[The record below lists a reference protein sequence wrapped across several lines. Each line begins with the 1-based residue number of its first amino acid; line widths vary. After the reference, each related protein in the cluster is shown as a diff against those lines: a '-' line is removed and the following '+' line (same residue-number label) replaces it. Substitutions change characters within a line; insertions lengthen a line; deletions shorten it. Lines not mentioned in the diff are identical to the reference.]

1 MNAPIC
7 HHPDCGLPHGECAS
21 RDCLRLQLHRQ
32 PVDIPLDLPE
42 VSQSPADEDVST
54 GMEMLGRVIVFSA
67 LLAGLGAIAYQLLGA
82 FE

>member
-1 MNAPIC
+1 MRATC
-7 HHPDCGLPHGECAS
+7 KHPDCGLPDGECAS

-42 VSQSPADEDVST
+42 VSQSPADEDVSA
-54 GMEMLGRVIVFSA
+54 GMEMLGRVIVFGA
-67 LLAGLGAIAYQLLGA
+67 VLAGLGAIAYQLLGT